1 MSGSRYERELVNYL
15 DAKAY
20 HVVRAPSSGGGTKRS
35 LPDLFWSKADE
46 RSVAAELKT
55 TSKTKAYYTA
65 QEVTALKEFAAAF
78 NAHAR
83 LVARF
88 KGDTSYYVC
97 APRDLYRTNNGS
109 YRVEK
114 GDEIFTIDP

>member
-1 MSGSRYERELVNYL
+1 MSNGRYERQLANYL
-15 DAKAY
+15 DSSGY
-20 HVVRAPSSGGGTKRS
+20 HIVRAPSSGGGTKRS

-65 QEVTALKEFAAAF
+65 QEVTALKESAAAF
-78 NAHAR
+78 NAHSR